1 LIISAYLPVKRRKP
15 PMSNDQERRKYKRI
29 EEPYVVRFRIRS
41 GKAQEME
48 SDDWDSVTLMDISAG
63 GTFFYYKKDLGIG
76 TILDL
81 KIDVSKSTPTINCV
95 GKVTRSDK
103 LRPACVCIAIK
114 FIDIGEQEKEMI
126 NTTVDKFSKYK
137 ISHF

>member
-1 LIISAYLPVKRRKP
+1 
-15 PMSNDQERRKYKRI
+15 MSNDQERRKHKRI
-29 EEPYVVRFRIRS
+29 EKPYMARFRIRS

-48 SDDWDSVTLMDISAG
+48 SDDWDLVTLMNISAG

-76 TILDL
+76 TLLDL

-103 LRPACVCIAIK
+103 FRLACVCIAIK

-126 NTTVDKFSKYK
+126 NTTVEKFSKYK

>member
-1 LIISAYLPVKRRKP
+1 MSNGHEKRKLKRYENLPV
-15 PMSNDQERRKYKRI
+15 
-29 EEPYVVRFRIRS
+29 EEPIMARFQIRS
-41 GKAQEME
+41 DAQETG
-48 SDDWDSVTLMDISAG
+48 SDDWDSANLLNISAG

-95 GKVTRSDK
+95 GKVIRSDK